1 MRNFF
6 ATTIGQILAIVASAS
21 AATFGLFLLLL
32 MLLYPHVPPAPP
44 WPWQAAYRVEA
55 LVDTLRDVPASDYP
69 ALLAAPRAP
78 ITEARLLE
86 APPVCDELTNETR
99 ELESVL
105 NEGLSNGNGPA
116 TVRVCSGAPAET
128 ATQVLVR
135 MGDQTL
141 ALRTHRVSRPPP
153 HLTFPFVGALLFLCV
168 GVAAMSTWAVWRVVR
183 PLRRLSD
190 SADAFGRDMAVEPLA
205 EEGPLEIQRAA
216 AAFNRMQQRVTRV
229 LQDRTRMLAAVG
241 HDLRTPLTR
250 MQLSLQAAEPT
261 PVPLHA
267 RLLRDIGH
275 MRVMVDSALAYL
287 SATAEVEPREP
298 MDVAALLQS
307 LCDDYADGGADV
319 GYDGVDEAVAP
330 CRPNAIQ
337 RAMANLLDNAVQY
350 GTAVRAQAGTD
361 GDYVRITIANDG
373 SVIPADRL
381 DDILEPFVR
390 LDPARNDR
398 PGSVGLGLSI
408 VRDIVADHG
417 GTLDIA
423 NRPANDG
430 VVVTVCLPLRAPGAA
445 SP

>member
-1 MRNFF
+1 MMRRFF
-6 ATTIGQILAIVASAS
+6 STTIGQILAIVATAS
-21 AATFGLFLLLL
+21 AATFCLFLLLL

-55 LVDTLRDVPASDYP
+55 LVDTLRDVPARDYP
-69 ALLAAPRAP
+69 AILAAPHAP
-78 ITEARLLE
+78 LTEARLLV
-86 APPVCDELTNETR
+86 APPVCDELSNETR

-105 NEGLSNGNGPA
+105 NEGLSPGMGPA
-116 TVRVCSGAPAET
+116 TVRVCSGAPEQT

-135 MGDQTL
+135 MGEQTL
-141 ALRTHRVSRPPP
+141 ALRTHTASPRQP
-153 HLTFPFVGALLFLCV
+153 HLTFPFVGAVLFLCV
-168 GVAAMSTWAVWRVVR
+168 GVAAMSTWAVWRVIR

-216 AAFNRMQQRVTRV
+216 TAFNRMQERVTRA
-229 LQDRTRMLAAVG
+229 LNDRTRMLAAVS

-250 MQLSLQAAEPT
+250 MQLVLQTAEPG
-261 PVPLHA
+261 PLHG

-287 SATAEVEPREP
+287 RDASEAEPREP
-298 MDVAALLQS
+298 VDVAALLQA

-319 GYDGVDEAVAP
+319 SYEGMDEAVVS
-330 CRPNAIQ
+330 CRPNAVQ

-350 GTAVRAQAGTD
+350 GTAVVASAEAENGFI
-361 GDYVRITIANDG
+361 RIAISNDG
-373 SVIPADRL
+373 AVIPVDRL
-381 DDILEPFVR
+381 DDITEPFVR

-417 GTLDIA
+417 GTLEIA
-423 NRPANDG
+423 NRPEGNG
-430 VVVTVCLPLRAPGAA
+430 VIVTVRLPRFV
-445 SP
+445 

>member
-21 AATFGLFLLLL
+21 AATFCLFLLLL

-55 LVDTLRDVPASDYP
+55 LVDTLRDVPQRDHA
-69 ALLAAPRAP
+69 ALLAAPHAP

-86 APPVCDELTNETR
+86 APPVCDTLTNETR

-105 NEGLSNGNGPA
+105 NEGLPVGTGPA

-135 MGDQTL
+135 MGEQTL
-141 ALRTHRVSRPPP
+141 ALRTRIVQRPPP

-168 GVAAMSTWAVWRVVR
+168 GVAAMSTWAVWRVIR

-190 SADAFGRDMAVEPLA
+190 SADAFGRDMAVEPIA
-205 EEGPLEIQRAA
+205 EQGPVEIQRAA
-216 AAFNRMQQRVTRV
+216 RAFNRMQERVTRA
-229 LQDRTRMLAAVG
+229 LHDRTRMLAAVS

-250 MQLSLQAAEPT
+250 MQLTLQTTDDT
-261 PVPLHA
+261 PMHG
-267 RLLRDIGH
+267 RLMRDIGH
-275 MRVMVDSALAYL
+275 MQVMVNSALAYL
-287 SATAEVEPREP
+287 SDAHETEPREP
-298 MDVAALLQS
+298 LDVAALLQS

-319 GYDGVDEAVAP
+319 VYEGGEAAVAA

-350 GTAVRAQAGTD
+350 GTAVRARADVEDEGI
-361 GDYVRITIANDG
+361 RITISNDG
-373 SVIPADRL
+373 ATIPADRL
-381 DDILEPFVR
+381 EDITEPFVR

-417 GTLDIA
+417 GTLAIA
-423 NRPANDG
+423 NRPGNQG
-430 VVVTVCLPLRAPGAA
+430 VVVTVMLPLA
-445 SP
+445 